1 MRDFR
6 FLVIARNAVGSLVL
20 YDYLIQSPISNLNG
34 FVILN
39 NWLNLVHS
47 IYVNRRLDQSI
58 LDWFID
64 MNSAQKEIKK
74 TADFIQDSLKKNAI
88 QTTISKDEIIK
99 AYKSIRTELICD
111 EKHSRT
117 GRVYKIHI
125 NDKAYALKVPRL
137 TGDQREC
144 EEILKEL
151 INEADI
157 YYDVL

>member
-6 FLVIARNAVGSLVL
+6 FLVIARNAVGSLDL

-47 IYVNRRLDQSI
+47 VYRNQCREQII

-64 MNSAQKEIKK
+64 MNLARRKIKEI
-74 TADFIQDSLKKNAI
+74 ADDTQNSLKNAI
-88 QTTISKDEIIK
+88 QTSISKDQIID
-99 AYKSIRTELICD
+99 AYKSNRQLICD
-111 EKHSRT
+111 ELNSRT

-125 NDKAYALKVPRL
+125 NDKAYALKVPRM
-137 TGDQREC
+137 TGNQCKRIVNE
-144 EEILKEL
+144 LK
-151 INEADI
+151 NEAFI
-157 YYDVL
+157 YDDVL